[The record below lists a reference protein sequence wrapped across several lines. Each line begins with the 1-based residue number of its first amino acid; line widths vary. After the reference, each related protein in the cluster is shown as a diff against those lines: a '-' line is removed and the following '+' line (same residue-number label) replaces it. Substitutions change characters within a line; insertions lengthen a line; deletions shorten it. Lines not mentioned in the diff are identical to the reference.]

1 MHLPA
6 PPTMEARSAVKYW
19 LTLKRLK
26 IWNTLSTKTS
36 APQELRW
43 KQVVIKEKR
52 TSARQSL
59 FLRAFIRTPQNN
71 SIIDCI
77 VRDISETGAKLRFR
91 CRPSITD
98 SLELYIPARGQIV
111 QSKLVWIDNCEVG
124 VSFDSIVAVGTAPSS
139 SDGELSVRMARL
151 EDEITALKKVLNRL
165 QKQADKTEAA

>member
-6 PPTMEARSAVKYW
+6 LPAMEARSAVKYW

-52 TSARQSL
+52 KLVRQSL
-59 FLRAFIRTPQNN
+59 FLRAFICTPQNN

-98 SLELYIPARGQIV
+98 SLELYIPAKGQIA

-124 VSFDSIVAVGTAPSS
+124 VSFDSIVTVGTAPSS